1 VDILK
6 HSVDYIR
13 TLQRILSEYDD
24 YAEPEQPAGQSD
36 LCSAPSPATPSTC
49 SSPSLYAESGYGS
62 PPLTAH
68 HHAVISPTQLSPVGH
83 SRGDGEGYQL
93 LDSRRTQ
100 PGQQHHHSSRLS
112 NQRLSPASQ
121 ETAQHRLITLAER
134 EESLRMRL
142 SPGGCPGGGAARILQ
157 LGQSQLDQYR
167 HHHQQQQQQQRHHNQ
182 QQGNS
187 DNGVFPSGH
196 SHPKLEGL
204 ADSGLFPGVRP
215 IASLA
220 LPSKEYL
227 WQVGTCVVFL

>member
-1 VDILK
+1 LK

-13 TLQRILSEYDD
+13 TLQRILSEYDN
-24 YAEPEQPAGQSD
+24 YAESEQPAGQPD

-62 PPLTAH
+62 PPLAAH

-83 SRGDGEGYQL
+83 SRSDGEGYQPL
-93 LDSRRTQ
+93 NSRRTQ
-100 PGQQHHHSSRLS
+100 PSQQPHHTNSLPH
-112 NQRLSPASQ
+112 QRLSPVSQ
-121 ETAQHRLITLAER
+121 ESAHHRLITLAER

-157 LGQSQLDQYR
+157 LGQAQLDQYR
-167 HHHQQQQQQQRHHNQ
+167 HQQQQQRHHNQ

-187 DNGVFPSGH
+187 DHGVFPSGQ

-220 LPSKEYL
+220 FPSKEYL
-227 WQVGTCVVFL
+227 WQVGTCVV